1 MRLYVSI
8 LAVAAL
14 STAACSKKAPEA
26 KPEPAKTEEPKKE
39 EPTAKEEPKKEEP
52 TAAKEEPAK
61 EEPAK
66 EEPKPATA
74 ADRTEGVQKALE
86 NWAAGKYDEVYAN
99 FTDDAVRYEVGDPN
113 MPEIKGKQAIIDA
126 SKKMAESMS
135 DAKVKASR
143 IIEAGDTQ
151 IVEAVMT
158 ANIKT
163 KGADG
168 AEVVKPVAVNSAMVL
183 TYNAEGKVTA
193 MWHFMDGMSVMQQ
206 AGIAPG
212 LPEGFVAPTL
222 PETTEIVKGDANPN
236 LMATY
241 KAFGEKM
248 KPDTIDQAIADLIAD
263 DYKMVDFHSG
273 KTVGKADMAAFMKG
287 WMGMFADQTMTVDKE
302 ITAGE
307 YLVTVTTNTATYK
320 TGIEGAKADTKVT
333 THELAISRIVDG
345 KFKSWAGY
353 MNGLEFASQLGLLG
367 GAAEKPADAAA
378 DTGAT
383 LGVAECDLYVTKM
396 TECLGKMPEAVKAN
410 FENGMKQAVE
420 GWKTSIT
427 AGGDTAK
434 TAIQATCKQM
444 VDTTKTAVANLCP
457 DVKWE

>member
-39 EPTAKEEPKKEEP
+39 PAAKEEPKTEP
-52 TAAKEEPAK
+52 VAKEEPK
-61 EEPAK
+61 PEPVK
-66 EEPKPATA
+66 EEPKPATV
-74 ADRTEGVQKALE
+74 ADRTEGVQKAFE
-86 NWAAGKYDEVYAN
+86 NLSAGKIDEVFAG
-99 FTDDAVRYEVGDPN
+99 FADDAVRYNVGDPN
-113 MPEIKGKQAIIDA
+113 MAEIKGKQAIIDA
-126 SKKMAESMS
+126 EKKITESLADM
-135 DAKVKASR
+135 KIKASR

-151 IVEAVMT
+151 VVEAVMT
-158 ANIKT
+158 ANVKT

-168 AEVVKPVAVNSAMVL
+168 AEVVKPVGINAAMIL

-193 MWHFMDGMSVMQQ
+193 MWHFMDSLSLMQQ

-222 PETTEIVKGDANPN
+222 PETTEVVKGDANPN
-236 LMATY
+236 LIATY

-248 KPDTIDQAIADLIAD
+248 KPDTIDQAVTDLVAD
-263 DYKMVDFHSG
+263 DYKMVDCHSG
-273 KTVGKADMAAFMKG
+273 KTLGKADLAAFMKG
-287 WMGMFADQTMTVDKE
+287 WMGMFSTDGTMQVDKE
-302 ITAGE
+302 ISAGE

-320 TGIEGAKADTKVT
+320 QGIEGAKADTKVT

-345 KFKSWAGY
+345 KFKSYAGY
-353 MNGLEFASQLGLLG
+353 MNGLELAAQLGMLG
-367 GAAEKPADAAA
+367 GAAEKPADA
-378 DTGAT
+378 GANAGGS
-383 LGVAECDLYVTKM
+383 LGVPECDLYITKM
-396 TECLGKMPEAVKAN
+396 TECLGKMPEAMKAN
-410 FENGMKQAVE
+410 FENGMKQAAE

-427 AGGDTAK
+427 AGGDAAK
-434 TAIQATCKQM
+434 GALAGACKQM
-444 VDTTKTAVANLCP
+444 VDTTKTAVATLCP